1 MSGSGVGTAEVRN
14 LSEQAYDRIRHDI
27 LYGELFPEEKLQ
39 IDAISGRYGIGAVP
53 VREALNRLSSEGLVD
68 RKSHRGFFV
77 TTISMADLEELV
89 KTRIWLETLA
99 LTHSMRNADEAWE
112 EALVV
117 SCHRLAR
124 THRLLPVTAG
134 REISEEWEVRHK
146 AFHMLLL
153 DRCGSSWLLGFCST
167 LMDQAVRYRNLS
179 MNTHPNRL
187 RREGAAAEHKSIL
200 EAVLEHDAERA
211 CRLLTEHYQTTLE
224 GLRQVLLDQSDRNPR
239 PTRAQASGGAM
250 R

>member
-1 MSGSGVGTAEVRN
+1 MVEVKN

-27 LYGELFPEEKLQ
+27 LYGELFPNEKLQ
-39 IDAISGRYGIGAVP
+39 IDSISERYRIGTVP
-53 VREALNRLSSEGLVD
+53 IREALNRLSSEGLVD

-77 TTISMADLEELV
+77 AAISMADLEELV
-89 KTRIWLETLA
+89 KTRIWLEMLA
-99 LTHSMRNADEAWE
+99 LEKSMRNADDAWE

-117 SCHRLAR
+117 SYHRLAR
-124 THRLLPVTAG
+124 TQRLLPTQEG

-153 DRCGSSWLLGFCST
+153 DRCGSSLLLGFCST

-179 MNTHPNRL
+179 MNTNPSRL
-187 RREGAAAEHKSIL
+187 RREGAAAEHQAIMD
-200 EAVLEHDAERA
+200 AVLERDTTLA
-211 CRLLTEHYQTTLE
+211 CRLLAEHYQTTLE
-224 GLRQVLLDQSDRNPR
+224 GLRQVNLDQSAATQTRDR
-239 PTRAQASGGAM
+239 AGGGSF

>member
-1 MSGSGVGTAEVRN
+1 MSAPGMVEVKN

-27 LYGELFPEEKLQ
+27 LYGELFPNEKLQ
-39 IDAISGRYGIGAVP
+39 IDSISERYRIGTVP
-53 VREALNRLSSEGLVD
+53 IREALNRLSSEGLVD

-77 TTISMADLEELV
+77 AAISMADLEELV
-89 KTRIWLETLA
+89 KTRIWLEMLA
-99 LTHSMRNADEAWE
+99 LEKSMRNADDAWE

-117 SCHRLAR
+117 SYHRLAR
-124 THRLLPVTAG
+124 TQRLLPTQEG

-153 DRCGSSWLLGFCST
+153 DRCGSSLLLGFCST

-179 MNTHPNRL
+179 MNTNPSRL
-187 RREGAAAEHKSIL
+187 RREGAAAEHQAIMD
-200 EAVLEHDAERA
+200 AVLERDTTLA
-211 CRLLTEHYQTTLE
+211 CRLLAEHYQTTLE
-224 GLRQVLLDQSDRNPR
+224 GLRQVNPDQSAATQTRDR
-239 PTRAQASGGAM
+239 AGGGSF